1 MKYLLWPFLRVAAL
15 VLLVILTVSGFLRAA
30 LRALTGA
37 NRVPPPTFGCLVQFL
52 TLPIFVPIM
61 LIYFTSA
68 RLYLEIMVLDVKLG
82 FAKPEEGLRVAA
94 QTFPENYGYWY
105 ARFVR

>member
-1 MKYLLWPFLRVAAL
+1 MKYILWPFLRVVAL
-15 VLLVILTVSGFLRAA
+15 VLLVVLTVSGFLRVA

-37 NRVPPPTFGCLVQFL
+37 NQVPPPTFGCLVQFL

-94 QTFPENYGYWY
+94 QTFPENYDYWH
-105 ARFVR
+105 ARFVH